1 MIVYLALGSCG
12 DYYCDEEHPLGIY
25 STEEAARARHA
36 AYQQAKQ
43 WTFQDAGGVAP
54 LTIDEP
60 NPDFPEGITE

>member
-25 STEEAARARHA
+25 STDELARARHA
-36 AYQQAKQ
+36 AYQKAVK
-43 WTFQDAGGVAP
+43 WEFTGSGGIAP

-60 NPDFPEGITE
+60 NPDYKQGT